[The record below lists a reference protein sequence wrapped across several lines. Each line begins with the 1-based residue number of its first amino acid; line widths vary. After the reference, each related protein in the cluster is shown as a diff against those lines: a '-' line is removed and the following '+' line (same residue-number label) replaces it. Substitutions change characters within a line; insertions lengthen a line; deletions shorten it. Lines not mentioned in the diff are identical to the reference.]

1 MGEQEDNSAKGG
13 PAARGPDPSSVT
25 RILEAA
31 SSGDKDAGAKL
42 LPLVYDELR
51 RMAAGLMSR
60 EKAGLTLQPTALVH
74 EAYLRLLGNQATSWQ
89 NRAHFFG
96 AAALAMR
103 RILIDRARHVKATRP
118 AQIGSFDEQATTG
131 VLDHEPGMISGGGA
145 AGAGGLGGRASD
157 SAVAPTDAD
166 DLIYLD
172 EAMRELH
179 ARDDRQ
185 HDVVMLRYFAG
196 LTIEQTAEALDVSIS
211 TVKNEWMYARA
222 WLMHQIDKR
231 RVADGL
237 PPRSSG
243 GKKS

>member
-1 MGEQEDNSAKGG
+1 MGEQPHNSASGE
-13 PAARGPDPSSVT
+13 PLVPIPDPSNVT

-31 SSGDKDAGAKL
+31 SAGDKNASAKL

-74 EAYLRLLGNQATSWQ
+74 EAYLRLLGNQATTWQ

-131 VLDHEPGMISGGGA
+131 VLDHEPGMIGGA
-145 AGAGGLGGRASD
+145 GGGRASD
-157 SAVAPTDAD
+157 SAIAPTDAD

-196 LTIEQTAEALDVSIS
+196 LTIEQTAEALGVSIS

-243 GKKS
+243 GKKG

>member
-1 MGEQEDNSAKGG
+1 MSDQGGGQHTGRAGEPGHPGSEAS
-13 PAARGPDPSSVT
+13 RVT
-25 RILEAA
+25 QILAAA
-31 SSGDKDAGAKL
+31 SAGDKDASAKL

-74 EAYLRLLGNQATSWQ
+74 EAYLRLLGNTQTSWQ

-118 AQIGSFDEQATTG
+118 AQIASFDEQGTAG
-131 VLDHEPGMISGGGA
+131 VPEHVGVGMPAGDSG
-145 AGAGGLGGRASD
+145 
-157 SAVAPTDAD
+157 VTPTDAD

-179 ARDDRQ
+179 ARDERQ
-185 HDVVMLRYFAG
+185 HEVVMLRFFAG
-196 LTIEQTAEALDVSIS
+196 LTIEQTAETLGVSAS

-231 RVADGL
+231 RQADGL
-237 PPRSSG
+237 PPRSGPIG
-243 GKKS
+243 GKKG

>member
-1 MGEQEDNSAKGG
+1 MSGPESQPQPGASLPDSGGGGEA
-13 PAARGPDPSSVT
+13 DPSKVT
-25 RILEAA
+25 QILAAA
-31 SSGDKDAGAKL
+31 SAGDREASAKL

-60 EKAGLTLQPTALVH
+60 EKPGLTLQPTALVH
-74 EAYLRLLGNQATSWQ
+74 EAYLRLLGNQAMTWQ

-118 AQIGSFDEQATTG
+118 ARVGSFDEQGTTG
-131 VLDHEPGMISGGGA
+131 VLDRDAGTFGS
-145 AGAGGLGGRASD
+145 GAGGGGGID
-157 SAVAPTDAD
+157 SAVAPGDAD

-172 EAMRELH
+172 EALRELH
-179 ARDDRQ
+179 ARDERQ

-231 RVADGL
+231 RAADGL
-237 PPRSSG
+237 PPRTTG
-243 GKKS
+243 GKKG

>member
-1 MGEQEDNSAKGG
+1 MGEQPHNSASGE
-13 PAARGPDPSSVT
+13 PVVPIPDPSNVT

-31 SSGDKDAGAKL
+31 SAGDKDASAKL

-118 AQIGSFDEQATTG
+118 AQIASFDEQGTTG
-131 VLDHEPGMISGGGA
+131 VLDDGSGMIGGGA
-145 AGAGGLGGRASD
+145 GGAGGRASD

-196 LTIEQTAEALDVSIS
+196 LTIEQTAEALGVSIS

-243 GKKS
+243 GKKG